1 MDARSPSTP
10 APTVNR
16 ANQDGGKSR
25 RKKSHAYAR
34 SPTPGIRSPSSGV
47 LPDRAHRASSGTQM
61 APTAET
67 NRTIREPRSP
77 TPGNRSP
84 SSGALPDRA
93 HRASSGTQ
101 KAPTAETG
109 RKIRKPR
116 SQTPGNRKRSS
127 GVLPVKAYRSTSG
140 ARAAP
145 PVTTVRTVRDKRMP
159 KRATDDATPTAGLSP
174 STTGGSTHA
183 REKDLQSQPTPYSST
198 VQAVDG
204 DALKPLDGHSD
215 FRKKDSYAGKGIP
228 APKEETDST
237 PYDRT
242 LGPSVQQTTSATL
255 SLVRPSESTGIV
267 DNAASATKGADDKQE
282 GSTVCRSRGFFAD
295 GPSTD
300 LKSGLEPELTPFQPN
315 KRRSLSFLEV
325 KHSDAIR
332 VPLTTTVRPTLDG
345 PTIQQARVSQQ
356 AAAPAATEK
365 PRRGTQQAQA
375 SYYLSMKDLAAS
387 HQSDS
392 QARRFTVPHV
402 PYGPV
407 RFHWTMALPVA
418 TVLLIAALFFL
429 SPLWGRRASV
439 GRIRGTCTTDEC
451 NRVADMLAKS
461 LNRTEDPCVDF
472 DSFVCSR
479 WKPRSEFI
487 SNFEIEMNRIHMRR
501 VADLLLNGKPHFS
514 ASAKSTRFIRKC
526 TGQTENQE
534 KLKALTDFADR
545 LGIPWPYNKTAGD
558 SINVNPLLVV
568 FELSV
573 RWGIYIWFDA
583 IFRAL
588 GTGRKAQRAFHIQ
601 VTDKPSAWLNFVRT
615 LERNNARERY
625 YQDFCRLYHVE
636 CQSGTELQ
644 RLFNVESAVLLILD
658 NAIDRGRN
666 RIAKM
671 KTKKLADL
679 TLNVTLEEWTALVK
693 VHAPEF
699 HDPRQFPFYFSN
711 AMLPV
716 AINDIFYTHRRA
728 DIMEHLAW
736 RFVQQHTVLG
746 SPRGLLIFAGNSESA
761 AKLMSIHCYNMASE
775 KLGILLAAESAVS
788 LFTAAERQRATSL
801 LKNLTD
807 LAINTVNLLPWSE
820 NGRRYVASKMAR
832 LDVVMFPEN
841 LENLDEDLSYMY
853 SGFLDMKQHSNDSL
867 LDYWLDATE
876 ALQNLNDTSYEFM
889 QFRWRTYL
897 QELIDY
903 EYWSNQLRVSQAA
916 LEAPLFSA
924 SSAAV
929 LRAATFG
936 GFGALYLSRIFG
948 IMNPSMIKAD
958 QRADMA
964 RQVGLDIMEMTLG
977 SLECSSD
984 FDGVLSDSV
993 ALVTAW
999 HALKHSAPPAA
1010 KDINRLLSIG
1020 NSSFTGEQVFFLAF
1034 CLSLCDVDIPHRC
1047 NVRLNNFA
1055 PFSEAFSC
1063 PLGAP
1068 MHVPD
1073 RCGLITGLHDNL
1085 KNRSLAESHQ

>member
-1 MDARSPSTP
+1 MT
-10 APTVNR
+10 
-16 ANQDGGKSR
+16 
-25 RKKSHAYAR
+25 
-34 SPTPGIRSPSSGV
+34 
-47 LPDRAHRASSGTQM
+47 
-61 APTAET
+61 
-67 NRTIREPRSP
+67 
-77 TPGNRSP
+77 
-84 SSGALPDRA
+84 
-93 HRASSGTQ
+93 
-101 KAPTAETG
+101 
-109 RKIRKPR
+109 
-116 SQTPGNRKRSS
+116 
-127 GVLPVKAYRSTSG
+127 
-140 ARAAP
+140 
-145 PVTTVRTVRDKRMP
+145 
-159 KRATDDATPTAGLSP
+159 
-174 STTGGSTHA
+174 
-183 REKDLQSQPTPYSST
+183 
-198 VQAVDG
+198 
-204 DALKPLDGHSD
+204 
-215 FRKKDSYAGKGIP
+215 
-228 APKEETDST
+228 
-237 PYDRT
+237 
-242 LGPSVQQTTSATL
+242 
-255 SLVRPSESTGIV
+255 
-267 DNAASATKGADDKQE
+267 
-282 GSTVCRSRGFFAD
+282 
-295 GPSTD
+295 
-300 LKSGLEPELTPFQPN
+300 
-315 KRRSLSFLEV
+315 
-325 KHSDAIR
+325 
-332 VPLTTTVRPTLDG
+332 
-345 PTIQQARVSQQ
+345 
-356 AAAPAATEK
+356 
-365 PRRGTQQAQA
+365 
-375 SYYLSMKDLAAS
+375 
-387 HQSDS
+387 
-392 QARRFTVPHV
+392 
-402 PYGPV
+402 YGPV
-407 RFHWTMALPVA
+407 KFHWTMALPVA

-439 GRIRGTCTTDEC
+439 GRSGGTCTTDEC
-451 NRVADMLAKS
+451 YRVADILAKS

-472 DSFVCSR
+472 DSFVCSK

-487 SNFEIEMNRIHMRR
+487 SNFEVEMNRIHMRR
-501 VADLLLNGKPHFS
+501 VADLLLNGNPHFH

-526 TGQTENQE
+526 TGQTENPE

-545 LGIPWPYNKTAGD
+545 LGIPWPYNKTAVD
-558 SINVNPLLVV
+558 SIDVNPLLVV

-588 GTGRKAQRAFHIQ
+588 GTGRRAQRAFHIQ

-625 YQDFCRLYHVE
+625 YQDFCHLYHVE

-644 RLFNVESAVLLILD
+644 QLFSVESAVLLILD
-658 NAIDRGRN
+658 NTIDRGRN

-679 TLNVTLEEWTALVK
+679 TLNVTLEEWMALVK

-716 AINDIFYTHRRA
+716 AINDIFYRHRRA

-746 SPRGLLIFAGNSESA
+746 SPSGHLIFAGNLESA
-761 AKLMSIHCYNMASE
+761 ARLMSVDCYNMASE
-775 KLGILLAAESAVS
+775 KLGILLAAESAFS

-832 LDVVMFPEN
+832 LDVVMFPQD

-876 ALQNLNDTSYEFM
+876 TLQNLNDTSYEFM

-924 SSAAV
+924 SSASV

-964 RQVGLDIMEMTLG
+964 RRVGLDIIELTLR
-977 SLECSSD
+977 SLQCSSG

-993 ALVTAW
+993 ALVAAW
-999 HALKHSAPPAA
+999 HAFKHFAPLAA
-1010 KDINRLLSIG
+1010 KGINRLLSIG
-1020 NSSFTGEQVFFLAF
+1020 NSSFTDEQVFFIVF
-1034 CLSLCDVDIPHRC
+1034 CLSLCDVDSPHPC

-1068 MHVPD
+1068 MNVPD
-1073 RCGLITGLHDNL
+1073 RCGIITGLHDNL
-1085 KNRSLAESHQ
+1085 KNRSLAESHLG